1 QHVPH
6 EPLVARNIDQGQ
18 AMGSQRQRSEP
29 QVDRD
34 PTLFFGWQ
42 TIGVDSCQG
51 ADQSCLAVVDMPRR
65 SQDSLAACHR
75 RLAKSSIRPPLDE
88 VSLAV
93 LSGPGDGRRSVQ
105 RKASFS
111 PAGERKP
118 ADAIGPK
125 VQELQHWVVPSQVVN
140 DDAVRMY

>member
-1 QHVPH
+1 
-6 EPLVARNIDQGQ
+6 
-18 AMGSQRQRSEP
+18 MGAQRQRSEP

-65 SQDSLAACHR
+65 SQDQVALAACHR
-75 RLAKSSIRPPLDE
+75 CLARSSIRPPLSE

-93 LSGPGDGRRSVQ
+93 LSTMAQSGWIDHDHRVLGHVAGNIALRVAGYAR
-105 RKASFS
+105 
-111 PAGERKP
+111 GERER
-118 ADAIGPK
+118 
-125 VQELQHWVVPSQVVN
+125 V
-140 DDAVRMY
+140 